1 MRAPGF
7 RTSFGFH
14 VLPIVLGL
22 LVTSSPVMADDETAL
37 QAADSGRTQ
46 MLSEEKVLELFRD
59 GAVSGRQQK
68 ALSAQTQLAA
78 SLTREAY
85 QARAFS
91 TFNLKRSQEEQQN
104 LYQPVLD
111 PYEDWNV
118 GVEKK
123 TALGTKIGVEAFGSK
138 YSFRGGPVTDA
149 TQVGGRIRADIDLWK
164 NIFGSL
170 DRAQLTSA
178 DSRAKRAQI
187 EEKLNLKKRELA
199 LRRAYWSF
207 VASSLSV
214 DLSDELIKT
223 ANRQL
228 QDVRGRA
235 KEGAADRGEVA
246 RYQSQVESRKASKL
260 LFMYEREVL
269 MQAFEQEFASFRS
282 SQWKLDVKTLPE
294 KQRAI
299 EQCLVRISENSQP
312 NLDHTDYDEM
322 IALLKKE
329 TESEI
334 QVAEKHGDI
343 DLALVGAYQ
352 TTGVDTNYD
361 SARQEITDQ
370 SRGGYQVGLQ
380 LSVPLGGTK
389 KTSEKLLL
397 RAKKDSLE
405 AEAQSLENGLRS
417 QHETMLKAMLYL
429 RVGLKS
435 QVNNS
440 QNLAL
445 NYQEMQRKYRQ
456 GRIPVSTLVFEQD
469 SLFQSQLN
477 EINLRRQITHVLLD
491 YFNVF
496 NQFPCS
502 WNSL

>member
-1 MRAPGF
+1 MRATGF
-7 RTSFGFH
+7 RMNLRFH
-14 VLPIVLGL
+14 NVVLALSL
-22 LVTSSPVMADDETAL
+22 LVPAFSATADDEKMLEAV
-37 QAADSGRTQ
+37 DSGRTQ
-46 MLSEEKVLELFRD
+46 ALSEEKVLELFRN
-59 GAVSGRQQK
+59 GAVSSRQQK

-78 SLTREAY
+78 SLTRESY
-85 QARAFS
+85 QARAF
-91 TFNLKRSQEEQQN
+91 TNFNLKRSQEEQQN

-111 PYEDWNV
+111 PYEDWNF

-123 TALGTKIGVEAFGSK
+123 TSLGTRIGVEAFGSK

-178 DSRAKRAQI
+178 EARSKRAQI

-199 LRRAYWSF
+199 MRRAYWSF

-214 DLSDELIKT
+214 DLSEELIKT
-223 ANRQL
+223 ASRQL

-246 RYQSQVESRKASKL
+246 RYQSQVESRKAAKL

-269 MQAFEQEFASFRS
+269 MQAFEQEFATFRS
-282 SQWKLDVKTLPE
+282 SQWKLDVKSLPE

-299 EQCLVRISENSQP
+299 EQCLVRISENQEP

-329 TESEI
+329 TDSEI
-334 QVAEKHGDI
+334 RVAEKHGDI
-343 DLALVGAYQ
+343 DLSLIGAYQ

-361 SARQEITDQ
+361 SARKEITDQ
-370 SRGGYQVGLQ
+370 QRGGYQVGLQ
-380 LSVPLGGTK
+380 LSVPLGGEK

-397 RAKKDSLE
+397 RAKKESLE

-435 QVNNS
+435 QVTNT
-440 QNLAL
+440 QNLTL

-456 GRIPVSTLVFEQD
+456 GRISVSTLVFEQD
-469 SLFQSQLN
+469 SLFQSQLS